1 MVENE
6 DTTIKLKKETVEN
19 LNVFFA
25 SQYTQLGNLTRD
37 EQQNYLI
44 KCAKELSE
52 IKRALRGNN

>member
-1 MVENE
+1 MAENE

-44 KCAKELSE
+44 KCAKELAE
-52 IKRALRGNN
+52 VKRTLRGNN